1 MFDRQLLKL
10 IGGNKK
16 YVAFAVLLM
25 VLGMLANIGITASV
39 CWAVYFLIE
48 GYEPLAYIYPA
59 VTAVVAIIVRY
70 VASRCTGSLK
80 DMLGRKVKKDLR
92 GRTYDKILRLGVRS
106 TDGMSM
112 AGLTQVSMEG
122 IEQLDLYYSTY
133 LPQFFFSMIAPILLF
148 CICVGID
155 WRTSLVLLACV
166 PLIPVSIVAVSKYA
180 KKIFAK
186 YWGKYTSMGDT
197 FLDSVQGLKELK
209 IFKADAARHVKMN
222 ASAEEFRKI
231 TMKVLVMQLAS
242 TTIMDLV
249 AYGGAGAG
257 IALAIVGL
265 MNGWLAPAAALF
277 LVLVA
282 VEFFLPLRSLGSAFH
297 VAMNGAS
304 AGRKIIS
311 LLNLPDPVWGKE
323 EVTGTQLKLE
333 NVTFSYDGKRDV
345 LKNVSMTFPEKG
357 MTAIVGESGCGKSTV
372 VNMLIGAY
380 RPKSGEVTVGG
391 RPLESVTRESYY
403 SHIASVSYN
412 TYIFN
417 DSVRANF
424 EFAKKNVSDEE
435 IWAALEKV
443 NLAGFIKENGGLDK
457 VITED
462 ANNVSGGQKQRLA
475 LAVNLVA
482 DKDIYVFDEA
492 TSNIDIESE
501 AIIMHNIIEEG
512 AHWCDYPWRSA
523 NNINQL
529 GFAEKTV
536 FSGDKRVYMA
546 EQFYDITRPVIRE
559 YHSKFIRQS
568 VNVFHDNNGVVHS
581 IGLEYTG
588 PLNFMNFWL
597 EEVNACD
604 NHQLVAL
611 TATKDVQDS
620 VLKDKKHTSMVDVI
634 DIRQWHYRAD
644 GTLYEP
650 QGGVSLALRQHAR
663 LIDPGTVSCASVYRA
678 VREYRCKY
686 PDKAVVYNG
695 STIRVPRNAMNWAIF
710 MAGGSFAKIPP
721 IDELP
726 VYEKASSFSPIDRQ
740 TDMDT
745 QWVMGAVGKG
755 YLGYCVKN
763 EINLDL
769 MGDRE
774 TYKVF
779 WIDPDKGTVI
789 KEDGSVRGGGKVI
802 LKAPAESSICFLQ
815 L

>member
-1 MFDRQLLKL
+1 MFDKELLKL
-10 IGGNKK
+10 IGENKK
-16 YVAFAVLLM
+16 YVAYTVLFM
-25 VLGMLANIGITASV
+25 VLGMLANIGITASI

-59 VTAVVAIIVRY
+59 ITAVVAIIVRY
-70 VASRCTGSLK
+70 IASRCTGNLK

-92 GRTYDKILRLGVRS
+92 ERTYDKILKLGVRS

-133 LPQFFFSMIAPILLF
+133 LPQFFFSMLAPIILF

-186 YWGKYTSMGDT
+186 YWGKYTSMGDA

-257 IALAIVGL
+257 IALSIVGL

-277 LVLVA
+277 LILVA

-311 LLNLPDPVWGKE
+311 LLNVPDPVWGE
-323 EVTGTQLKLE
+323 NEVSGTELKL
-333 NVTFSYDGKRDV
+333 NGVTFSYDGKRDV
-345 LKNVSMTFPEKG
+345 LKNVDMTFSEQG
-357 MTAIVGESGCGKSTV
+357 MTAIVGRSGCGKSTV
-372 VNMLIGAY
+372 VNLLIGAR
-380 RPKSGEVTVGG
+380 RPDKGEVLIGG
-391 RPLESVTRESYY
+391 DEIESVSRTAYY
-403 SHIASVSYN
+403 SRLASVSYN

-417 DSVRANF
+417 DTVRANF
-424 EFAKKNVSDEE
+424 ELAKKNATDEE
-435 IWAALEKV
+435 IFAALEKV
-443 NLAGFIKENGGLDK
+443 NLADFIKENGGLDK

-501 AIIMHNIIEEG
+501 AIIMDNIKAMSREKSVIVISHRLANVVPADNIYYMEEG
-512 AHWCDYPWRSA
+512 EVKEHGSHAQLMSA
-523 NNINQL
+523 QGGYAKLFNTQK
-529 GFAEKTV
+529 A
-536 FSGDKRVYMA
+536 
-546 EQFYDITRPVIRE
+546 
-559 YHSKFIRQS
+559 
-568 VNVFHDNNGVVHS
+568 
-581 IGLEYTG
+581 
-588 PLNFMNFWL
+588 L
-597 EEVNACD
+597 EEGYKEITGA
-604 NHQLVAL
+604 
-611 TATKDVQDS
+611 TA
-620 VLKDKKHTSMVDVI
+620 
-634 DIRQWHYRAD
+634 A
-644 GTLYEP
+644 
-650 QGGVSLALRQHAR
+650 
-663 LIDPGTVSCASVYRA
+663 
-678 VREYRCKY
+678 
-686 PDKAVVYNG
+686 
-695 STIRVPRNAMNWAIF
+695 
-710 MAGGSFAKIPP
+710 
-721 IDELP
+721 
-726 VYEKASSFSPIDRQ
+726 
-740 TDMDT
+740 
-745 QWVMGAVGKG
+745 
-755 YLGYCVKN
+755 CVK
-763 EINLDL
+763 E
-769 MGDRE
+769 
-774 TYKVF
+774 
-779 WIDPDKGTVI
+779 
-789 KEDGSVRGGGKVI
+789 RG
-802 LKAPAESSICFLQ
+802 L
-815 L
+815 